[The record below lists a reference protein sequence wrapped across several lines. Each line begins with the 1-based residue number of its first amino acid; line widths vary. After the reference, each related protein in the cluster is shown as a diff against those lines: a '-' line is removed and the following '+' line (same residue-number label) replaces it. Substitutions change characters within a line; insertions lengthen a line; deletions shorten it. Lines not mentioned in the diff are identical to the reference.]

1 LPSWALVLA
10 GIAGALVLATD
21 LALPLRLRE
30 RGDPAKPA

>member
-10 GIAGALVLATD
+10 GIAGALVLAAD